1 MEKMAKKDVMEKYV
15 TDKYFS
21 KGHWWTTIWQTLVA
35 IIAWICVAVPVYWT
49 ISSTLLASNT
59 HFLHAWKYEEGKTL
73 FYFFDRFFIIA
84 FILIAII
91 VIIST
96 IHNNHRV
103 KQHISKER
111 QYDAEQLAIRKRRLN
126 NFYTERFGQDTFR
139 KHVKHYTVDPEQN
152 LDVDAIQK
160 LYED

>member
-1 MEKMAKKDVMEKYV
+1 MEKKDVMKQYV

-21 KGHWWTTIWQTLVA
+21 KGHWWTTIWQTVVA
-35 IIAWICVAVPVYWT
+35 IIAWICVIVPVYWT
-49 ISSTLLASNT
+49 ISSTLLANNQR
-59 HFLHAWKYEEGKTL
+59 FIHAWKYAEGKTL
-73 FYFFDRFFIIA
+73 FYFFGRFFVIA

-103 KQHISKER
+103 KQHISKEV
-111 QYDAEQLAIRKRRLN
+111 QYNQDELAVRKRRLN
-126 NFYTERFGQDTFR
+126 DFYSTRFGQQTFR

-152 LDVDAIQK
+152 LDPDEIHK

>member
-1 MEKMAKKDVMEKYV
+1 MEKKDVMKQYV

-21 KGHWWTTIWQTLVA
+21 KGHWWTKLWQNLVA
-35 IIAWICVAVPVYWT
+35 IITWICVAVPVYWT
-49 ISSTLLASNT
+49 ISSTLLANNPQ
-59 HFLHAWKYEEGKTL
+59 FIHAWKYEEGKTL

-84 FILIAII
+84 FILIAI
-91 VIIST
+91 VVVVST

-111 QYDAEQLAIRKRRLN
+111 QYNEDQLDIRKRQLN
-126 NFYTERFGQDTFR
+126 NFYTQRFGQATFR
-139 KHVKHYTVDPEQN
+139 QHVKHYTVDPEQN
-152 LDVDAIQK
+152 LDVNEIHR